1 MWDKFGYMAS
11 AEEINELAENLF
23 NEGDTESIKA
33 LAEENGLD
41 ADFAQA
47 YIEGEIP
54 MLCDSMTAALGKIEM
69 EVADLKPQNIM
80 ADWVE
85 YLKSLVI
92 DSQIIATGVR
102 KEDKTLK
109 GMIAALLKWSF
120 SHQMQID
127 ADIIKMAGIS
137 AGRVTLGIPD
147 MATVKKLI
155 REYYGG

>member
-11 AEEINELAENLF
+11 AEDINELADNLF

-41 ADFAQA
+41 MDIVQM
-47 YIEGEIP
+47 YMEGEFPAI
-54 MLCDSMTAALGKIEM
+54 CDAMTAAMGKIDIE
-69 EVADLKPQNIM
+69 AAALKPKNIM
-80 ADWVE
+80 EDWVD
-85 YLKSLVI
+85 YLRSLVVG
-92 DSQIIATGVR
+92 SENIAVAVR

-155 REYYGG
+155 KEYYGG